1 MICPMKKRTPS
12 RKTASKK
19 ARTEWVIG
27 RSFEKI
33 SAVEGIVLTGEM
45 RTRANKLVRDGASF
59 EERRRAIIKAYRKA

>member
-1 MICPMKKRTPS
+1 MKKRPPS
-12 RKTASKK
+12 KKTASKK

-45 RTRANKLVRDGASF
+45 RTRANSFIRDGLPF
-59 EERRRAIIKAYRKA
+59 EERRRTIIKAYRKA

>member
-1 MICPMKKRTPS
+1 MKKRVSPKKIGS
-12 RKTASKK
+12 RKPA
-19 ARTEWVIG
+19 TEWVIG

-45 RTRANKLVRDGASF
+45 RARANKLARDGVPF

>member
-1 MICPMKKRTPS
+1 MKKPARS
-12 RKTASKK
+12 KKAASKK

-45 RTRANKLVRDGASF
+45 RTRANKFARDGVSF
-59 EERRRAIIKAYRKA
+59 EERRRAIIRSYRKA